1 MKTPAGAA
9 RGMARPAPLPKRS
22 CLNEDAQT
30 GEHKGS
36 AVRFSLLHSEPQA
49 KHINRPHA
57 GPSWTRVV
65 IFSAMCM
72 RNGIGNPLRIGGG
85 VRRVAEMAE
94 DGKGSQIGIVQEMR
108 CWIFTLVTITRYI
121 MN

>member
-36 AVRFSLLHSEPQA
+36 AVRFSLMHWERF
-49 KHINRPHA
+49 K
-57 GPSWTRVV
+57 PS
-65 IFSAMCM
+65 A
-72 RNGIGNPLRIGGG
+72 
-85 VRRVAEMAE
+85 
-94 DGKGSQIGIVQEMR
+94 
-108 CWIFTLVTITRYI
+108 
-121 MN
+121 

>member
-36 AVRFSLLHSEPQA
+36 AVRFTHALGAVQA
-49 KHINRPHA
+49 KRINRPHA
-57 GPSWTRVV
+57 GPSWTRAV
-65 IFSAMCM
+65 IFSAMCT
-72 RNGIGNPLRIGGG
+72 RSGIGNPLRIDDVVEGNGNGGG
-85 VRRVAEMAE
+85 WEGDVFKAVHYESQCM
-94 DGKGSQIGIVQEMR
+94 GSS
-108 CWIFTLVTITRYI
+108 TSY
-121 MN
+121 